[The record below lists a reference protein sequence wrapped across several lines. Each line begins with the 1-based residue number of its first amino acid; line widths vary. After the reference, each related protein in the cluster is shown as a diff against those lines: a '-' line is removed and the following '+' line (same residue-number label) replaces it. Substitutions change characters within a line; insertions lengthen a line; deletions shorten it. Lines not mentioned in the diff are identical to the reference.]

1 MNDNTCNRSCRMV
14 LRFARW
20 TMVSLGLPFALWACV
35 SHPLEQPIPEP
46 RQVTNAYI
54 TVAPV
59 RHLDLLFMVDN
70 SNSMKPKQDKMKAQ
84 FPKLIAA
91 LRDPDQ
97 TLPDLRIA
105 IVDSD
110 LGSADSPGCAGG
122 YGDMGRFQM
131 RDAANCG
138 ANADARWLV
147 YTKDQPINFT
157 GKIEDVFGCLAG
169 NVGVGGCGYEHQLG
183 ALEWAFYLSD
193 NQSQLDFLRPEAY
206 LGIVLLTDEDDCSA
220 PMQTKM
226 FAKAAPAE
234 AGSLRCATRG
244 HICDGV
250 DLSFPTTSPIS
261 VPFESCHAKVD
272 ATCDPSVDTS
282 EATTCNALVSVTQLA
297 NEVKLL
303 KGGGAEADDKIL
315 VAAIY
320 GTQRKG
326 DTTTRPYK
334 IDLTPNQDTKSP
346 VAEVYDYWPIC
357 YDPDFTPAGSGFD
370 RTAADHGATGGLRIS
385 AFLDQFKPESRL
397 AYSICES
404 DFGPAM
410 AGIGK
415 ALVSKMGNLC
425 VPFKLA
431 DSDDAP
437 GIQADCRVVYRIP
450 KTVTDEKGI
459 RSLTYDESP
468 ESLPR
473 CDGTRTPCWE
483 VKFGNASGT
492 SDEQDTAKRCP
503 TAGSAPSQMI
513 NIKREPGT
521 TLVEGTQV
529 GMQCV
534 TCVDLPPGMPPIKG
548 CDY

>member
-1 MNDNTCNRSCRMV
+1 MTD
-14 LRFARW
+14 
-20 TMVSLGLPFALWACV
+20 
-35 SHPLEQPIPEP
+35 
-46 RQVTNAYI
+46 AYI

-84 FPKLIAA
+84 FPNLINA
-91 LRDPDQ
+91 LRNPDQ
-97 TLPDLRIA
+97 TLPDLRVA

-110 LGSADSPGCAGG
+110 LGSANSPGCASG

-147 YTKDQPINFT
+147 YTNDQPVNFT

-169 NVGVGGCGYEHQLG
+169 NVGVGGCGYEHQLA
-183 ALEWAFYLSD
+183 ALEWAFYLGD
-193 NQSQLDFLRPEAY
+193 NKSQLDFLRPEAY

-220 PMQTKM
+220 PPDTGM
-226 FAKAAPAE
+226 FAKVVPAE

-250 DLSFPTTSPIS
+250 DLSFPTTSPVS
-261 VPFESCHAKVD
+261 VPFESCHARMD
-272 ATCDPSVDTS
+272 AACDSSVDTS
-282 EATTCNALVSVTQLA
+282 GATTCNALMSVAQLA
-297 NEVKLL
+297 DEVKQL

-320 GTQRKG
+320 GTARNG

-334 IDLTPNQDTKSP
+334 IDLTPNQDTNP
-346 VAEVYDYWPIC
+346 LVADVYDYWPIC
-357 YDPDFTPAGSGFD
+357 YDPDFMPAGSAFD
-370 RTAADHGATGGLRIS
+370 RTAADHGATGGLRIT
-385 AFLDQFKPESRL
+385 AFLNQFKPESRL

-415 ALVSKMGNLC
+415 ALNNKMGNLC

-431 DSDDAP
+431 DSENAP

-450 KTVTDEKGI
+450 KTVTDAKGI
-459 RSLTYDESP
+459 KSLGYDESS

-473 CDGTRTPCWE
+473 CDASRTPECWE
-483 VKFGNASGT
+483 VLFGNANGSA
-492 SDEQDTAKRCP
+492 DEQAAASRCP
-503 TAGSAPSQMI
+503 ATGSAPSQMI
-513 NIKREPGT
+513 NIVRKPGT
-521 TLVEGTQV
+521 TLKEGTQV

-534 TCVDLPPGMPPIKG
+534 TCVDLPAGMKPIEG